1 MAERHRR
8 DSYQKTWHRRDLKES
23 RAVKSGV
30 DSWYY
35 AADDCGYRRSVCLD
49 LAIIPVQTIRSI
61 LQRRY
66 VVHALAFGTSLRVIY
81 SLEKNVETEAT
92 ELAPLVRRFDSLRQL
107 HLLTLYIFGFCMAMQ
122 IPEIFFSASDA
133 YDLHGVRG
141 LIFVFRCNAIVFF
154 VFVLLHL
161 IQWAVSAKLLANR
174 KH

>member
-1 MAERHRR
+1 MLLTIAVTDVRSAWTSL
-8 DSYQKTWHRRDLKES
+8 SYLYKLF
-23 RAVKSGV
+23 ALFFSGV
-30 DSWYY
+30 TLYTLWL
-35 AADDCGYRRSVCLD
+35 SV
-49 LAIIPVQTIRSI
+49 R
-61 LQRRY
+61 
-66 VVHALAFGTSLRVIY
+66 SLRVIY

-122 IPEIFFSASDA
+122 IPKIFFSASDA

-161 IQWAVSAKLLANR
+161 IQGAVSAKLLANR